1 MNGKELMVYI
11 LENDLLD
18 KPMLDEDGIPIWLMT
33 VAEAATIFD
42 VDSYTIRTWI
52 IEGKLKYE
60 FVNGRYHIY
69 RNAKDPREEK
79 KDEQELIN

>member
-33 VAEAATIFD
+33 VGEAATIFD
-42 VDSYTIRTWI
+42 VDSY
-52 IEGKLKYE
+52 
-60 FVNGRYHIY
+60 
-69 RNAKDPREEK
+69 
-79 KDEQELIN
+79 

>member
-18 KPMLDEDGIPIWLMT
+18 TPMLDEDGIPIWLMT
-33 VAEAATIFD
+33 VAEAAAKFD
-42 VDSYTIRTWI
+42 VGSYTIRTWI
-52 IEGKLKYE
+52 IEDKLNYE

-69 RNAKDPREEK
+69 RNAKDPRTE
-79 KDEQELIN
+79 N